1 MDVSKSYINK
11 LIEANE
17 EFTGEDIK
25 YLMYS
30 IENKEDLLI
39 LNYIKDKISKNY
51 GKDFLEHSRDKIE
64 FVLQL
69 LIDDEYNK
77 LYDFYKG
84 TYDEYMKLCN
94 YTFEAITSFNLIF
107 LTYIHISLKV
117 IREYS

>member
-1 MDVSKSYINK
+1 MNVSNSYVNQ

-17 EFTGEDIK
+17 EFSFDDIK
-25 YLMYS
+25 YLMYE

-39 LNYIKDKISKNY
+39 LNYIKDKITKNY
-51 GKDFLEHSRDKIE
+51 GKKFLEHSRDKIE

-69 LIDDEYNK
+69 LIDDEPDK
-77 LYDFYKG
+77 LYEFYQG
-84 TYDEYMKLCN
+84 TYGEYMKLCN

-107 LTYIHISLKV
+107 LTYIHIALKV